1 MIPATVNW
9 TRYYYVNQN
18 GTLKSFEQDAEKTA
32 WQTLEGLFVLH
43 ATPEAALAHGLA
55 ECAKEHAE
63 LRRRRVALNKRQANL
78 RKQLGL
84 AP

>member
-1 MIPATVNW
+1 MTF
-9 TRYYYVNQN
+9 YYVNRD
-18 GTLKSFEQDAEKTA
+18 GLVKTA
-32 WQTLEGLFVLH
+32 TVAH
-43 ATPEAALAHGLA
+43 ANDPGAIWHNTPEAALNAALE